1 MKKTILTGFIS
12 ELALATLALACL
24 IMAAVFGKVALIVAS
39 VFVMLSLMYIAGGFY
54 MEHVTPGFKY
64 FNWAVWFWSV
74 FCVEWTWNIFCK
86 EWTWNTFCK
95 AWTWNTFCKKWT
107 WNTFCKEWVFETFCK
122 KWIWQAFCIN
132 TVYKLFT
139 DKKQNNES
147 TSEEK

>member
-12 ELALATLALACL
+12 ELALASLSLACL
-24 IMAAVFGKVALIVAS
+24 IVAAVFGHAGLIVAS
-39 VFVMLSLMYIAGGFY
+39 VLVMLSLLYIAGGFY
-54 MEHVTPGFKY
+54 MEHVTPGSQY
-64 FNWAVWFWSV
+64 FNWAVWFWNV

-95 AWTWNTFCKKWT
+95 AWTWEIFCKKWT
-107 WNTFCKEWVFETFCK
+107 WNTFCKEWVWETFCK
-122 KWIWQAFCIN
+122 KWVWQAFCIN

-139 DKKQNNES
+139 EKKQNNES